1 MERDEAALQEAEL
14 RRWSRLPTTR
24 YKPEGGPLYTIATLD
39 QHNGVETAARSTA
52 CLAVRADMVQYT
64 RLLFKA
70 TDVRSNQPHDMELH
84 TISM

>member
-1 MERDEAALQEAEL
+1 MKRDEAALREAEL

-24 YKPEGGPLYTIATLD
+24 CKPEGGPLYTIATLD
-39 QHNGVETAARSTA
+39 QHNEEETVTRGTA

-70 TDVRSNQPHDMELH
+70 TDVR
-84 TISM
+84 